1 MQYIFDYPFKNK
13 FDLLA
18 AFVNNLN
25 RKSMGSI
32 IITVFLEII
41 PSPEDEKMALFVRG
55 GLFEDDT

>member
-32 IITVFLEII
+32 IIKWLLFSEESSQFIF
-41 PSPEDEKMALFVRG
+41 EEKKEFCSKKCSKN
-55 GLFEDDT
+55 